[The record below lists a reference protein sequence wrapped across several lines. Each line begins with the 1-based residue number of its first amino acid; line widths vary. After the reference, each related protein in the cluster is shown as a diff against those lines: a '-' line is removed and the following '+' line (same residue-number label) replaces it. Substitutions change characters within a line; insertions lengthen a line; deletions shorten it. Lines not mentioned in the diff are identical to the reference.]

1 MSEVELAKDV
11 QAVINKGKP
20 VIIRNGLSDAELI
33 AFLENTVVSLM
44 SRSANSERPKLLR
57 EQAERV
63 EEDLKVINDSL
74 NEAVFPRIQDSTHH
88 P

>member
-1 MSEVELAKDV
+1 MSVIELAKDV

-33 AFLENTVVSLM
+33 EFLEKTVVSLM
-44 SRSANSERPKLLR
+44 SRSANSERPKMLR
-57 EQAERV
+57 EQAERA
-63 EEDLKVINDSL
+63 EENLRVINDSL
-74 NEAVFPRIQDSTHH
+74 NEAVFPQIQGPTLH